1 MKQHQHTS
9 LTKQVITTSDP
20 LYGDFRT
27 ATLIVSLLVNLTL
40 FVGWLAIRLQS

>member
-9 LTKQVITTSDP
+9 STKQVIATSDP
-20 LYGDFRT
+20 LYEDFRT